1 MRIFLVAAMI
11 LGMASALPAQEPPSG
26 GSMLNLSCME
36 ALSAVQAG
44 WLSGVFTFIPE
55 KDSTLAFA
63 DMVVRN
69 KLIRR
74 KYVAKLMRDHA
85 AARGITVWDH
95 EVVMHILGIYS
106 SPLASLLEKPDPTT
120 SDRLN
125 MLGLAPTM
133 TLAEM
138 NARRPK

>member
-26 GSMLNLSCME
+26 GGVFNLSCME
-36 ALSAVQAG
+36 ALAAVQAN
-44 WLSGVFTFIPE
+44 WLSGVFTFVPE
-55 KDSTLAFA
+55 KDSALAFA

-69 KLIRR
+69 KAIRR
-74 KYVAKLMRDHA
+74 KYVAKLMKDHA
-85 AARGITVWDH
+85 VARGITVWDH
-95 EVVMHILGIYS
+95 EVVMHILSIYS
-106 SPLASLLEKPDPTT
+106 SPLAQLLEKPDPTT
-120 SDRLN
+120 FDRLN